1 MSDRAI
7 FWRVYPMRGG
17 ERVINMDHVAD
28 ILFEKPLEEM
38 GEEPWD
44 TDIVIKL
51 ITGDQV
57 VLADS
62 RQKREMVE
70 DILNKASKPSKYF
83 DEGPR
88 PTEAVVHKRQKRLEG
103 EGRRVRP
110 GETSYLVEEF
120 SATPAELAKRLSLYG
135 SEGFKLESVED
146 KYLLE
151 DQEESGLSES
161 KYFWRLVMSKT
172 LGREY

>member
-7 FWRVYPMRGG
+7 FWRVYPKGGG
-17 ERVINMDHVAD
+17 ERVINMDHVVEV
-28 ILFEKPLEEM
+28 LFKKPLEEM
-38 GEEPWD
+38 CEEPWYSE
-44 TDIVIKL
+44 IVITL
-51 ITGDQV
+51 VSGDQV
-57 VLADS
+57 VLSDS

-70 DILNKASKPSKYF
+70 DILSKASKPAKYF
-83 DEGPR
+83 DEDPR
-88 PTEAVVHKRQKRLEG
+88 PTNAVVHKRTKRLDG

-120 SATPAELAKRLSLYG
+120 SATPAELAKRMSRYG
-135 SEGFKLESVED
+135 GEGFELVSVED

-161 KYFWRLVMSKT
+161 KYFWRLIMSKT
-172 LGREY
+172 LVREY